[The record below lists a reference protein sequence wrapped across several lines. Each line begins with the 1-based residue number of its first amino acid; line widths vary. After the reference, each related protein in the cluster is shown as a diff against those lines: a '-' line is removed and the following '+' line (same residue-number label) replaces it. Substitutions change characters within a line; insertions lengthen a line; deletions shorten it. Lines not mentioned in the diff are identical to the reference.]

1 MKPVKSVEF
10 SSTPKILVLFLS
22 MLWHTPL
29 WAENTTPTQSVQM
42 DTITVKAHRNRDK
55 SGYTQV
61 YSRDIS
67 NMYKGK
73 QEIETYRG
81 SSVADLIGG
90 MAGVTAATARNS
102 GGARPQQ
109 TRHSGRRQS
118 SSNGRRHGTGNQRMA
133 RI

>member
-10 SSTPKILVLFLS
+10 PSTPKILVLFLS

-42 DTITVKAHRNRDK
+42 NTITVKAHRNRDK

-81 SSVADLIGG
+81 SSVAD
-90 MAGVTAATARNS
+90 
-102 GGARPQQ
+102 
-109 TRHSGRRQS
+109 
-118 SSNGRRHGTGNQRMA
+118 
-133 RI
+133 